1 MKYYLWVFFDEERC
15 TFKYI
20 GGTDL
25 YDVNKRAYKYYL
37 ELIEECKPWNYDYV
51 DEKNWKRTDFFHFC
65 LDHPTYIPC
74 EDCPGVDIDFQTL
87 EPNLIIDRSYY
98 TYKED

>member
-15 TFKYI
+15 DFKYV

-37 ELIEECKPWNYDYV
+37 GLVEELKPWISDV
-51 DEKNWKRTDFFHFC
+51 EEDKWKRTDFYDFC
-65 LDHPTYIPC
+65 LNHPTFIPC
-74 EDCPGVDIDFQTL
+74 DYMPGTDVDFITL
-87 EPNLIIDRSYY
+87 EPNLILNGNYIS
-98 TYKED
+98 YKED